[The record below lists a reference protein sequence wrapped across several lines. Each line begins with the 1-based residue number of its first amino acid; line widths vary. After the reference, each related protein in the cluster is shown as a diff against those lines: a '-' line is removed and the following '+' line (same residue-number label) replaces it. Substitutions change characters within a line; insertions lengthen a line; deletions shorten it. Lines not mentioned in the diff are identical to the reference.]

1 MQPTTYNVNVYCAKH
16 IPEHRFIHKSRTLF
30 ALFKITFIV
39 LTPTALYEASRTS
52 VRLKQW
58 DEKHRQCAVFR
69 LRESVCVYSVCWA
82 PAVGHWLPPT
92 LGVSYWTRAV
102 SPACWTVG
110 CSKHGGVM
118 ALGLNASEFNCRET
132 QTERNAEPI
141 SKKQKGKTSN
151 LKLLL
156 SLP

>member
-92 LGVSYWTRAV
+92 PWSILLDTRCQ
-102 SPACWTVG
+102 SC
-110 CSKHGGVM
+110 
-118 ALGLNASEFNCRET
+118 LLNGWLF
-132 QTERNAEPI
+132 
-141 SKKQKGKTSN
+141 KTRRCDGAR
-151 LKLLL
+151 LECQ
-156 SLP
+156 

>member
-69 LRESVCVYSVCWA
+69 LRESVCVYSVLGTGCRTLA
-82 PAVGHWLPPT
+82 AANSLEYLIGHALSVLLVERLVVQNTAVWWR
-92 LGVSYWTRAV
+92 SAWMAV
-102 SPACWTVG
+102 SLTAG
-110 CSKHGGVM
+110 KHKRKEMQSPLVK
-118 ALGLNASEFNCRET
+118 NKK
-132 QTERNAEPI
+132 ERLAI
-141 SKKQKGKTSN
+141 
-151 LKLLL
+151 L
-156 SLP
+156 SYS